1 MKRYNVQQLNELYRK
16 ADNADSTL
24 FSEQKSNV
32 LLVNSEHYKH
42 LERKMRER
50 SDDLRL
56 SDRQKIRI
64 TKNHTQRITNRIING
79 IMGLSPELKVVP
91 ANTSELQ
98 DKKSAELYQSVLQ
111 YGIHRYKLDEKKED
125 WCADFVEIGECAV
138 KVYFDKSK
146 GDIVSYQQLV
156 DPETSKPLYL
166 TANNELTFD
175 PVTITI
181 DVNTMMPMQSENKP
195 APDYNKPVYSGDFCF
210 ETILPFNLLR
220 HPECESMD
228 ESPYLI
234 VRKMMDKEEL
244 KNMIPEDDP
253 EREQKL
259 DYIKSSSETT
269 YKIFDAVKATF
280 EEQKEKIML
289 KEYYFKPGSVYGPN
303 GYFYITTE
311 YGVLFEGE
319 IPFGVYPIS
328 YRGFKKIQTSA
339 RARSVVK
346 VLRPYQYEINR
357 AASKMVEHQLVHGD
371 DKVITPLGGKFS
383 QGSEQPGVRHFQ
395 ATGQPIV
402 IQGRTGEQYAGY
414 VDAQIQEMYQVV
426 DEIVDDQDAPQ
437 TLDAYTLL
445 FRSISRKK
453 KYGKYAKEFQA
464 FLKEVYWTYLKLAKN
479 YFDETTYIRAVGR
492 REAINIAEF
501 KSADPLSV
509 QINLS
514 ESNDDAESLLGRTI
528 MLQQIMQYVGKD
540 LPPQALGKL
549 LTNIPFA
556 NGDQIFNSLTLTERN
571 VENCL
576 LALDRGEWMPAEP
589 DDKHE
594 AFIEALSNRIISAD
608 FKLLPQMTQEMYYKR
623 RDQHR
628 QFLAEQEQKAL
639 MAQSEAV
646 PMTGNFVKCDM
657 YVMKDG
663 KQVRATFPQDALD
676 FLQKKLE
683 QQGMT
688 MARLELLSTADQ
700 AAVAQNM
707 MMDQQQPM
715 QGAFNGPTNG
725 PIA

>member
-16 ADNADSTL
+16 ADSADATL

-42 LERKMRER
+42 IERKLRER
-50 SDDLRL
+50 SDDLRM

-64 TKNHTQRITNRIING
+64 TKNHTQRITNRINNG

-98 DKKSAELYQSVLQ
+98 DKKAAELFQSVLM
-111 YGIHRYKLDEKKED
+111 YGINRYKLDEKKED
-125 WCADFVEIGECAV
+125 WCADFVEIGECAA

-156 DPETSKPLYL
+156 DPDTN
-166 TANNELTFD
+166 TALFLDKNNQITAD
-175 PVTITI
+175 PVEFSLDPQTL
-181 DVNTMMPMQSENKP
+181 QSVQTPNKP
-195 APDYNKPVYSGDFCF
+195 APDYNKPIYGGDFCF

-228 ESPYLI
+228 DSPYFI
-234 VRKMMDKEEL
+234 VRKMIDKEEL

-253 EREQKL
+253 EREKKL
-259 DYIKSSSETT
+259 EYIKASSDTT
-269 YKIFDAVKATF
+269 YKIFDAVKASF
-280 EEQKEKIML
+280 EEQKDKIML
-289 KEYYFKPGSVYGPN
+289 KEYYFKPGSVYGPK

-311 YGVLFEGE
+311 FGTLFEGE
-319 IPFGVYPIS
+319 IPFGVFPIA
-328 YRGFKKIQTSA
+328 YRGFKKIQTSP

-357 AASKMVEHQLVHGD
+357 AASKIVEHQLVHGD

-402 IQGRTGEQYAGY
+402 IPGRVGEQYASY
-414 VDAQIQEMYQVV
+414 VDSQIQEMYQVV
-426 DEIVDDQDAPQ
+426 DEIVDDQDNPQ
-437 TLDAYTLL
+437 SLDAYTLL
-445 FRSISRKK
+445 FRSLSRKK
-453 KYGKYAKEFQA
+453 KYGKYAKEFQS
-464 FLKEVYWTYLKLAKN
+464 FLKDIYWIYLKLAKE
-479 YFDETTYIRAVGR
+479 YFDENTYIRATGR

-509 QINLS
+509 QIKLS
-514 ESNDDAESLLGRTI
+514 ESNEDAESLLGKTI
-528 MLQQIMQYVGKD
+528 MLQQVLQYVGKD
-540 LPPQALGKL
+540 LPKQALGKL
-549 LTNIPFA
+549 LVNMPFA

-576 LALDRGEWMPAEP
+576 LALDRGEWMPAEQ

-608 FKLLPQMTQEMYYKR
+608 FKLLSQDIQQMYYAR
-623 RDQHR
+623 REQHR
-628 QFLAEQEQKAL
+628 QFLAEQEQKVML
-639 MAQSEAV
+639 AQQQAV

-683 QQGMT
+683 QQGLT

-707 MMDQQQPM
+707 MMDQQQP
-715 QGAFNGPTNG
+715 QGAMPNGQPNG
-725 PIA
+725 PI